1 MWGLVR
7 ITGEIVGIAV
17 ALITAGM
24 AGWAVL
30 IKVVNWARVEVMESD
45 LERARVERE
54 IKLQRLAEEYDEDQ
68 RQMEMW
74 EAREKARMERMAKR
88 AEEKKEGK
96 GQTES
101 IEEWRQKVEKEWR
114 EEWEESQGWR
124 LSGEEDG

>member
-1 MWGLVR
+1 MWLLVK
-7 ITGEIVGIAV
+7 ITGELMGIAV
-17 ALITAGM
+17 ALIATGM
-24 AGWAVL
+24 VGWVVL
-30 IKVVNWARVEVMESD
+30 IKVMNWASVEVMESD
-45 LERARVERE
+45 LERSRVERE

-68 RQMEMW
+68 RRMEMW
-74 EAREKARMERMAKR
+74 EEREKARMERMAKR
-88 AEEKKEGK
+88 AGEKKERK

>member
-1 MWGLVR
+1 MWLLVK
-7 ITGEIVGIAV
+7 ITGELIGIAV
-17 ALITAGM
+17 ALIAAGM

-30 IKVVNWARVEVMESD
+30 IKVMNWAMVEVMESD
-45 LERARVERE
+45 LERARAERE
-54 IKLQRLAEEYDEDQ
+54 IKLQRLTEEYDEDQ

-88 AEEKKEGK
+88 AEEKKEEK
-96 GQTES
+96 GQSES
-101 IEEWRQKVEKEWR
+101 IEEWRRKIEKEWK

>member
-1 MWGLVR
+1 MWLLVK
-7 ITGEIVGIAV
+7 ITGELIGIAV
-17 ALITAGM
+17 ALIAAGM

-30 IKVVNWARVEVMESD
+30 IKVINWARVEVMESD
-45 LERARVERE
+45 LERSRVERE

-74 EAREKARMERMAKR
+74 EEREKARMERMAKR
-88 AEEKKEGK
+88 AGEKKERK

>member
-1 MWGLVR
+1 MWLLVK
-7 ITGEIVGIAV
+7 ITGELIGIAV
-17 ALITAGM
+17 ALIAAGM

-30 IKVVNWARVEVMESD
+30 IKVINWARVEVMESD
-45 LERARVERE
+45 LEKARAERE
-54 IKLQRLAEEYDEDQ
+54 IKMQNLAEEYEEEK

-88 AEEKKEGK
+88 AEERKEKK
-96 GQTES
+96 GQSES

>member
-1 MWGLVR
+1 MWLLVK
-7 ITGEIVGIAV
+7 ITGELIGIAV
-17 ALITAGM
+17 ALIAAGI

-30 IKVVNWARVEVMESD
+30 IKVMNWARVEVMESD
-45 LERARVERE
+45 LERSRVERE

-74 EAREKARMERMAKR
+74 EEREKARMERMAKR
-88 AEEKKEGK
+88 AGEKKERK

>member
-17 ALITAGM
+17 ALIAAGM

-88 AEEKKEGK
+88 AEEKKKRK
-96 GQTES
+96 GQSES
-101 IEEWRQKVEKEWR
+101 IEEWRQKIEEEWR
-114 EEWEESQGWR
+114 GEWEESQGWR

>member
-1 MWGLVR
+1 MWLLVK
-7 ITGEIVGIAV
+7 ITGELIGIAV
-17 ALITAGM
+17 ALIAAGM

-30 IKVVNWARVEVMESD
+30 IKVINWAMVEVMESD
-45 LERARVERE
+45 LERARAERE
-54 IKLQRLAEEYDEDQ
+54 IKLQRLTEEYDEDQ

-96 GQTES
+96 GQSES

>member
-1 MWGLVR
+1 MWLLVK
-7 ITGEIVGIAV
+7 ITGELIGIAV
-17 ALITAGM
+17 ALIAAGM

-30 IKVVNWARVEVMESD
+30 IKVINWAMVEVMESD
-45 LERARVERE
+45 LERSRVERE

-74 EAREKARMERMAKR
+74 KEREKARMERMAKR
-88 AEEKKEGK
+88 AGEKKERK

>member
-1 MWGLVR
+1 MWLLVK
-7 ITGEIVGIAV
+7 ITGELIGIAV
-17 ALITAGM
+17 ALIAAGM

-30 IKVVNWARVEVMESD
+30 IKVVNWAMVEVMESD
-45 LERARVERE
+45 LERSRVERE

-74 EAREKARMERMAKR
+74 EEREKAKMERMAKR
-88 AEEKKEGK
+88 AGEKKERK

>member
-1 MWGLVR
+1 MWLLVK
-7 ITGEIVGIAV
+7 ITGELIGIAV
-17 ALITAGM
+17 ALIAAGM
-24 AGWAVL
+24 VGWAVL
-30 IKVVNWARVEVMESD
+30 IKVMNWAMVEVMESD
-45 LERARVERE
+45 LEKARAERE
-54 IKLQRLAEEYDEDQ
+54 IKMQNLAEEYEEEK

-88 AEEKKEGK
+88 VGERKEKK
-96 GQTES
+96 GQSES

>member
-1 MWGLVR
+1 MWLLVK
-7 ITGEIVGIAV
+7 ITGELIGIAV
-17 ALITAGM
+17 ALIAAGM

-30 IKVVNWARVEVMESD
+30 IKVINWAMVEVMESD
-45 LERARVERE
+45 LERSRVERE

-74 EAREKARMERMAKR
+74 EEREKAKMERMAKR
-88 AEEKKEGK
+88 AGEKKERK

>member
-1 MWGLVR
+1 MWLLVK
-7 ITGEIVGIAV
+7 ITGELIGIAV
-17 ALITAGM
+17 ALIAAGI

-30 IKVVNWARVEVMESD
+30 IKVMNWATVEVMESD
-45 LERARVERE
+45 LERSRVERE

-74 EAREKARMERMAKR
+74 EEREKARMERMAKR
-88 AEEKKEGK
+88 AGEKKERK

>member
-17 ALITAGM
+17 ALIAAGM

-54 IKLQRLAEEYDEDQ
+54 IKLQRLAEEYDEEQ

-88 AEEKKEGK
+88 AEERKERSEGN
-96 GQTES
+96 
-101 IEEWRQKVEKEWR
+101 IEEWRQGIEEEWK

>member
-1 MWGLVR
+1 MWLLVK
-7 ITGEIVGIAV
+7 ITGELIGIAV
-17 ALITAGM
+17 ALIAAGM

-30 IKVVNWARVEVMESD
+30 IKVMNWAMVEVMESD
-45 LERARVERE
+45 LEKARAERE
-54 IKLQRLAEEYDEDQ
+54 IKMQNLAEEYEEEK

-88 AEEKKEGK
+88 AGEREERK
-96 GQTES
+96 GQSES

>member
-1 MWGLVR
+1 MWLLVK
-7 ITGEIVGIAV
+7 ITGELIGIAV
-17 ALITAGM
+17 ALIAAGM

-30 IKVVNWARVEVMESD
+30 IKVMNWAMVEVMESD
-45 LERARVERE
+45 LERARAERE
-54 IKLQRLAEEYDEDQ
+54 IKLQRLTEEYDEDQ

-74 EAREKARMERMAKR
+74 ETREKARMERMAKR

-96 GQTES
+96 GQSES
-101 IEEWRQKVEKEWR
+101 IEEWRRKIEKEWK

>member
-7 ITGEIVGIAV
+7 ITGELVGIAV
-17 ALITAGM
+17 ALIAAGM

-54 IKLQRLAEEYDEDQ
+54 VKLQNLAEEYEEEQ
-68 RQMEMW
+68 KQMAMW
-74 EAREKARMERMAKR
+74 EEREKMRMERMAKR
-88 AEEKKEGK
+88 AEERKEKEGQ
-96 GQTES
+96 GES
-101 IEEWRQKVEKEWR
+101 IEKWRQKMEKEWR

>member
-1 MWGLVR
+1 MWLLVK
-7 ITGEIVGIAV
+7 ITGELIGIAV
-17 ALITAGM
+17 ALIAAGM

-30 IKVVNWARVEVMESD
+30 IKVMNWAMVEVMESD
-45 LERARVERE
+45 LERSRVERE

-74 EAREKARMERMAKR
+74 EEREKARMERMAKR

-96 GQTES
+96 GQSES
-101 IEEWRQKVEKEWR
+101 IEEWRRKIEKEWK

>member
-17 ALITAGM
+17 ALIAAGM

-54 IKLQRLAEEYDEDQ
+54 IKLQRLAEEYDEEQ

-88 AEEKKEGK
+88 AEERKERSEGN
-96 GQTES
+96 
-101 IEEWRQKVEKEWR
+101 IEEWRQRVEKEWK

>member
-1 MWGLVR
+1 MWLLVK
-7 ITGEIVGIAV
+7 ITGELIGIAV
-17 ALITAGM
+17 ALIAAGM

-30 IKVVNWARVEVMESD
+30 IKVINWAKVEVMESD
-45 LERARVERE
+45 LEKARAERE
-54 IKLQRLAEEYDEDQ
+54 IKMQNLAEEYEEEK

-88 AEEKKEGK
+88 AEERKEKK
-96 GQTES
+96 GQSES

>member
-1 MWGLVR
+1 MWLLVK
-7 ITGEIVGIAV
+7 ITGELIGIAI
-17 ALITAGM
+17 ALIAAGM

-30 IKVVNWARVEVMESD
+30 IKVMNWAMVEVMESD
-45 LERARVERE
+45 LERSRVERE

-74 EAREKARMERMAKR
+74 GAREKARMERMAKR
-88 AEEKKEGK
+88 AEEKKERK
-96 GQTES
+96 GQSES

>member
-1 MWGLVR
+1 MWLLVK
-7 ITGEIVGIAV
+7 ITGELIGIAV
-17 ALITAGM
+17 ALIAAGM

-30 IKVVNWARVEVMESD
+30 IKVMNWAMVEVMESN
-45 LERARVERE
+45 LERARAERE
-54 IKLQRLAEEYDEDQ
+54 IKLQRLTEEYDEDQ

-96 GQTES
+96 GQSES
-101 IEEWRQKVEKEWR
+101 IEEWRRKVEKEWR

>member
-1 MWGLVR
+1 MWILIR
-7 ITGEIVGIAV
+7 IIGELVGISV
-17 ALITAGM
+17 ALIAAGM

-30 IKVVNWARVEVMESD
+30 IKVMNWAMVEVMESD
-45 LERARVERE
+45 LERSRVKRE

-96 GQTES
+96 GQSES
-101 IEEWRQKVEKEWR
+101 IEEWRRKIEKEWK

>member
-1 MWGLVR
+1 MWLLVK
-7 ITGEIVGIAV
+7 ITGELIGIAV
-17 ALITAGM
+17 ALIAAGM

-30 IKVVNWARVEVMESD
+30 IKVMNWARVEVMESD
-45 LERARVERE
+45 LERSRVERE

-74 EAREKARMERMAKR
+74 EEREKARMEGMAKR
-88 AEEKKEGK
+88 AGEKKERK

>member
-17 ALITAGM
+17 ALIAAGM

-54 IKLQRLAEEYDEDQ
+54 IKLQRLAEEYDEEQ

-88 AEEKKEGK
+88 AEERKERSEGN
-96 GQTES
+96 
-101 IEEWRQKVEKEWR
+101 IEEWRQRVEEEWK

>member
-17 ALITAGM
+17 ALIAAGM

-54 IKLQRLAEEYDEDQ
+54 IKLQRLAEEYDEEQ

-88 AEEKKEGK
+88 AEERKERSEGN
-96 GQTES
+96 
-101 IEEWRQKVEKEWR
+101 IEEWRQGVEEEWK

>member
-1 MWGLVR
+1 MWLLVK
-7 ITGEIVGIAV
+7 ITGELIGIAV
-17 ALITAGM
+17 ALIAAGM

-30 IKVVNWARVEVMESD
+30 IKVMNWARVEVMESD
-45 LERARVERE
+45 LERSRVERE

-74 EAREKARMERMAKR
+74 EEREKARMERMAKR
-88 AEEKKEGK
+88 AGEKKERK